1 MNMHTTLRIIDL
13 DSGCA
18 QLVTWD
24 PSVPDDVFESV
35 FEGLLRETFGITE
48 DAWVDLIDL
57 NNSSLVPMHKDALLA
72 SQAKSGTPLVLTLS
86 SKTEALSP
94 LKKDDIIEVVFTERS
109 LGITIRDYHRDN
121 VVVNAF
127 RSNADGTMGYAEST
141 RLVALGDV
149 VYKVGGVRAIGR
161 PYDSVIQ
168 MLQSPIR
175 PLSVHFFRPRMR
187 EGLYA
192 VEFTGASLNMTITTD
207 DTRVLVSRLP
217 QPHANVMGYAEAHGV
232 RLGDSIHAIDGHI
245 LDGPEY
251 GRAVSLLKRPQ
262 RPMIVV
268 FWRASVTPQY
278 LPQVDTPKSVSG
290 RSTSGSISSPSPRM
304 SSKMNVITP
313 NRAKAMTFSGN
324 GVSQSPR
331 PSPRPS
337 PRMSTKHSSYDV
349 YNNTNTIQ
357 GGSLFGDN
365 MSVDDM
371 IDYCETI
378 ASIGVVSAHETEI
391 LKDMLNCGR
400 GDLASAI
407 RHRNKNAIVALV
419 RSPTMRLWDHLL
431 KTRES
436 IILAGPVTFKKTKR
450 YHLLLTDHERV
461 LFVNKAT
468 NALEDEILCS
478 HIVTVSSR
486 SKVHELVITTTKAEY
501 ILNDSFI
508 GPSVWVRAILP
519 FTNTQGY
526 LKVDSN
532 SLLGSKKRYFV
543 LKGEKLSGYKK
554 DSVVNA
560 QEAKPS
566 TVLLRDAVVRVI
578 DAKAFKFEI
587 STPELAKGG
596 KKLTLIAANARE
608 YNKWISSLQAFQLQ
622 RNTTVGGL
630 PVSPSAA

>member
-1 MNMHTTLRIIDL
+1 
-13 DSGCA
+13 
-18 QLVTWD
+18 
-24 PSVPDDVFESV
+24 
-35 FEGLLRETFGITE
+35 LLQ
-48 DAWVDLIDL
+48 
-57 NNSSLVPMHKDALLA
+57 
-72 SQAKSGTPLVLTLS
+72 SQAKSDTPLVLTLS

-94 LKKDDIIEVVFTERS
+94 LKKDDIVEVTFTEKS

-127 RSNADGTMGYAEST
+127 RPNPDGTMGYAEAT
-141 RLVALGDV
+141 RLIALGDV

-168 MLQSPIR
+168 MLQSPVR
-175 PLSVHFFRPRMR
+175 PLVVQFFRPRMR

-207 DTRVLVSRLP
+207 DNRVLVSRLP

-232 RLGDSIHAIDGHI
+232 RLGDTIHAIDGYI

-278 LPQVDTPKSVSG
+278 QPQVETPKSVSG
-290 RSTSGSISSPSPRM
+290 RSTTGSISSPSPRM
-304 SSKMNVITP
+304 SKMNVVTP
-313 NRAKAMTFSGN
+313 NRAKAMTISGN
-324 GVSQSPR
+324 NGMVSQSPR

-337 PRMSTKHSSYDV
+337 PRMSTKQHSYDV
-349 YNNTNTIQ
+349 YNNTGTIQ

-378 ASIGVVSAHETEI
+378 ASIGVVTAHETEI
-391 LKDMLNCGR
+391 LKDMLNGGR

-450 YHLLLTDHERV
+450 YHLLLTDHERI

-554 DSVVNA
+554 DTLVNA
-560 QEAKPS
+560 QDAKPS

-578 DAKAFKFEI
+578 DAKSFKFEI
-587 STPELAKGG
+587 STPELAKSG
-596 KKLTLIAANARE
+596 KKLTLVAGNARE
-608 YNKWISSLQAFQLQ
+608 YNKWISSLQAFQMQ
-622 RNTTVGGL
+622 RNTTVNGL
-630 PVSPSAA
+630 PMSPSAA